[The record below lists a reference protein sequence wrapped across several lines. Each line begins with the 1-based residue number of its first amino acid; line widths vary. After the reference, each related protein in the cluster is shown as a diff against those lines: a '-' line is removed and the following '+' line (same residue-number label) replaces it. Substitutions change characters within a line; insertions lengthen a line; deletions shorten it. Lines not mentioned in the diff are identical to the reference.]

1 MFQFLQKAYVKYLI
15 YMTFEKVFIKN
26 KGKEK

>member
-1 MFQFLQKAYVKYLI
+1 MLQFLQRSMHKII